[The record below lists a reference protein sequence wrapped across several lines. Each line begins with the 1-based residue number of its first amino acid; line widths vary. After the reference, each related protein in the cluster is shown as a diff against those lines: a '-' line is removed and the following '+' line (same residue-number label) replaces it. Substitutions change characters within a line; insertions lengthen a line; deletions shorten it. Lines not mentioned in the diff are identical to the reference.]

1 MALCRSAQASFLSS
15 RKVLVMGVKH
25 DMNNASTSEHRNHG
39 FVIGMLAGTFVGA
52 GLALWLAPR
61 TAGELR
67 QRMSD
72 SAARLG
78 KRASD
83 KYQQASAGVGET
95 VAELTRKGRGA
106 RDNVADVVARGAH
119 EVERY
124 AASVKSASPVVAE

>member
-1 MALCRSAQASFLSS
+1 
-15 RKVLVMGVKH
+15 MGVTH
-25 DMNNASTSEHRNHG
+25 DMNNASTTEHRNYG

-67 QRMSD
+67 QRMNE
-72 SAARLG
+72 SATRLG

-95 VAELTRKGRGA
+95 VAELTRKGRSA
-106 RDNVADVVARGAH
+106 RDGVASVVARGAH

-124 AASVKSASPVVAE
+124 ATSVKSDSPVRAD